1 MLMVAHVGYSNWSA
15 AWKCVDHRNINAKDV
30 ETIDTIESESE
41 DDDDDEL
48 IALPV
53 EFAEHDD
60 SAGSQDENNVDNEMQ
75 RSDDDVCD
83 DV

>member
-1 MLMVAHVGYSNWSA
+1 M
-15 AWKCVDHRNINAKDV
+15 DHRNINAKDV
-30 ETIDTIESESE
+30 ETIDAIESESE

-60 SAGSQDENNVDNEMQ
+60 SAGSQDEIMLATRCKEAMMMSVMMMYK
-75 RSDDDVCD
+75 C
-83 DV
+83 